1 MFSKIPMRFLTLF
14 FLLVAAAAAQ
24 DLTGTWKLV
33 SAGEWRPNGERADL
47 YGKSPSGQ
55 LMYDGKG
62 QVSMQV
68 QNDGTGYQ
76 AHFGTYKVD
85 APNGTVYHVV
95 RGSTAEKLRGTTVTY
110 FVTLDGD
117 RLTLGLLPEMVDG
130 EMRLRSMVWERVR

>member
-14 FLLVAAAAAQ
+14 LLLVAAAAAQ

-62 QVSMQV
+62 QYAQ
-68 QNDGTGYQ
+68 GK
-76 AHFGTYKVD
+76 AHHSHDEGRF
-85 APNGTVYHVV
+85 A
-95 RGSTAEKLRGTTVTY
+95 
-110 FVTLDGD
+110 
-117 RLTLGLLPEMVDG
+117 
-130 EMRLRSMVWERVR
+130 